1 MYRLRGGMEGGCYQ
15 GKRIRNTEQDRMKR
29 KRCKWQMQAN
39 TRQDARQTKAEEM
52 IGEGGEGDRWRE
64 GEVCL

>member
-1 MYRLRGGMEGGCYQ
+1 MLPGQVDPKHGTGQ
-15 GKRIRNTEQDRMKR
+15 MKR

-39 TRQDARQTKAEEM
+39 TRQDARQTKAEEI